1 MSQIYDEY
9 GNVAREFIQQVR
21 QQNSPAADCI
31 EQIHTQYGAR
41 AAYLAAFALT
51 LLKDRLNQ
59 QGYSST
65 QLALESF
72 TYYQEMQGDAEAI
85 RLYQEAAAHFLRV

>member
-1 MSQIYDEY
+1 M
-9 GNVAREFIQQVR
+9 
-21 QQNSPAADCI
+21 
-31 EQIHTQYGAR
+31 
-41 AAYLAAFALT
+41 
-51 LLKDRLNQ
+51 LKDRLNQ

-85 RLYQEAAAHFLRV
+85 RLYEKAAAQLLQS